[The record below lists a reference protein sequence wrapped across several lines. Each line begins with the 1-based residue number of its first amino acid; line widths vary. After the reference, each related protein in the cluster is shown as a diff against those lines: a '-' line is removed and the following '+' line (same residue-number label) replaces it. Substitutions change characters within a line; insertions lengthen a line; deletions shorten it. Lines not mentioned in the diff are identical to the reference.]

1 MDQAVGVLEPGRAEN
16 AHPGSLLADVE
27 VAEEDRGK
35 TRGLATDEGDQ
46 CSHLPAVP
54 PARAGQVHV
63 PDVERAGRCREAHA
77 EGDAILERQ
86 VRPRQ
91 MMHAVCDDGERRQ
104 DGAALFEI
112 ERRRDGAVDARAQ
125 VRGNVP
131 RDGWRDDERV
141 RRRKAHLVAEPPGQ
155 PCRDGTR
162 RRGDQ
167 RLLYGDD
174 VRPQPRKLVGEQGES
189 GRGTCP
195 VLAKPGQEPAVQQ
208 VDREESHR
216 SNRGGAHA

>member
-1 MDQAVGVLEPGRAEN
+1 MGLVAQVFSPAQIKELGQGSILALGHTRYSTTGSSRAEN

-86 VRPRQ
+86 VRPRK

-125 VRGNVP
+125 VRGECAA
-131 RDGWRDDERV
+131 RRV
-141 RRRKAHLVAEPPGQ
+141 AG
-155 PCRDGTR
+155 
-162 RRGDQ
+162 
-167 RLLYGDD
+167 
-174 VRPQPRKLVGEQGES
+174 
-189 GRGTCP
+189 
-195 VLAKPGQEPAVQQ
+195 
-208 VDREESHR
+208 
-216 SNRGGAHA
+216 